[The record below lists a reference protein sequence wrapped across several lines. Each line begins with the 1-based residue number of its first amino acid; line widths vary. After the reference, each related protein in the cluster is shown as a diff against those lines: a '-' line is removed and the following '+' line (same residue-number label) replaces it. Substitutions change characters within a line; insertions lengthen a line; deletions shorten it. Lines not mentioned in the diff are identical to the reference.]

1 MSALLRRQIAVFTRT
16 ESNKGVRSKCR
27 TPTDPSCH
35 VGIRVNSNLAVLCEG
50 FADTVDGKGCVQLLR
65 GQSRGLSISA
75 LGFRYQVGNKVMKL
89 NQISS
94 FAAIALLVTVGSAYA
109 DTITATTVGATPPVG
124 FILMNLGTDA
134 TAGYVGGANST
145 ITNPDSSFD
154 NISSITFSGG
164 SGSGSGIYSGST
176 STSASP
182 FNVGFECTSNCSN
195 LNYLAAESA
204 TTVGGKSVAGSV
216 TVNFSTEQQVLDLLW
231 GTADI
236 AANYN
241 NITFYN
247 CNTGF
252 ITCTQVANS
261 AINGS
266 DIGALDSQIANNS
279 GDYNAW
285 VTISN
290 LGDSGSSFNQ
300 VVFSDGTDSPAFEFA
315 IGMDPP
321 ASVPEPGSLAIFFAG
336 LVGLVGFAAIRRRKM
351 ALAS

>member
-1 MSALLRRQIAVFTRT
+1 
-16 ESNKGVRSKCR
+16 
-27 TPTDPSCH
+27 
-35 VGIRVNSNLAVLCEG
+35 
-50 FADTVDGKGCVQLLR
+50 
-65 GQSRGLSISA
+65 
-75 LGFRYQVGNKVMKL
+75 
-89 NQISS
+89 
-94 FAAIALLVTVGSAYA
+94 
-109 DTITATTVGATPPVG
+109 
-124 FILMNLGTDA
+124 MNLGTDA

-145 ITNPDSSFD
+145 IMNPDSSFD

-216 TVNFSTEQQVLDLLW
+216 TVDFSTEQQVLDLLW
-231 GTADI
+231 GTADT

-241 NITFYN
+241 DIIFYN
-247 CNTGF
+247 CNAGF
-252 ITCTQVANS
+252 LTCTQVANS
-261 AINGS
+261 AVNGS
-266 DIGALDSQIANNS
+266 DIGALDSQIADNS

-285 VTISN
+285 VTIAN
-290 LGDSGSSFNQ
+290 LGDSGSSFNR

-336 LVGLVGFAAIRRRKM
+336 LVGLAGFAAIRRRKM